1 MSDENVALTYR
12 WFEEVWNKGRAEAID
27 EMFAVDGIARG
38 LGEAGVD
45 VVGPAG
51 FKPFFEKLRGAFPE
65 FALTIEDTIAAGDKV
80 AARWTVRAVH
90 RGDHLGI
97 PATGNE
103 ATFSGMSIVRIQD
116 GKIVEAWNNWD
127 ILALMQQIGALQPAA
142 TLLE

>member
-1 MSDENVALTYR
+1 MSNENVALIHR

-51 FKPFFEKLRGAFPE
+51 YKPFFEKLRGAFPE
-65 FALTIEDTIAAGDKV
+65 FELTIEDTVADADKV
-80 AARWTVRAVH
+80 AARWTARMTH
-90 RGDHLGI
+90 KGDQLGI
-97 PATGNE
+97 PATGRQ
-103 ATFSGMSIVRIQD
+103 AVVTGMSIVRIKD
-116 GKIVEAWNNWD
+116 GQIIEAWNNWD
-127 ILALMQQIGALQPAA
+127 ILALMQQIGAMQPAA